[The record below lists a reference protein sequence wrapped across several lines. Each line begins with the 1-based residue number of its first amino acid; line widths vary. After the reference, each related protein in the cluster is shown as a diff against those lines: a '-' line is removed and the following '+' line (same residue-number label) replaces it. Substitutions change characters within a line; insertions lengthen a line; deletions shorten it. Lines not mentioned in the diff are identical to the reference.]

1 MAERKTQ
8 GRVRL
13 VKREQQ
19 DAPKEE
25 VRDSRKEEPIATP
38 DGYRFTEEVPSQASQ
53 DSLIAEDAPKARVE
67 GQQVEPKITDL
78 SPDSLTLANLCLG
91 STNAFVV
98 MMFGQECGLYDGEK
112 KLLYPSLARVINR
125 MPAASAARAS
135 VFIDPIVLLLGL
147 GIWTN
152 RIVSIKSRQRA
163 EANSIT
169 AREFAAASGIQWD
182 RQRQQPAETG
192 PVTANNEPPRQTGN
206 GAGTV
211 HPEVDTNT
219 VNANGTIGKVPDAIS
234 NGRTDDINGV

>member
-1 MAERKTQ
+1 MAERSAKS

-13 VKREQQ
+13 QKQPERKDE
-19 DAPKEE
+19 PKAEVGHSSEE
-25 VRDSRKEEPIATP
+25 VISTP
-38 DGYRFTEEVPSQASQ
+38 EGYRFTEEVTNPPF
-53 DSLIAEDAPKARVE
+53 DNLVAEDAPKARVD

-125 MPAASAARAS
+125 MPVASAARAS

-169 AREFAAASGIQWD
+169 AREFAQASGIHWD
-182 RQRQQPAETG
+182 RQGQSPNQSSDNVSAPG
-192 PVTANNEPPRQTGN
+192 PTGN

-211 HPEVDTNT
+211 PTETPVNT
-219 VNANGTIGKVPDAIS
+219 VNANGVVGKVPDAIADTR
-234 NGRTDDINGV
+234 NDDINGI